1 LASTTRARRSISVK
15 LPRPFVRSLG
25 EFRANPGSVRNA
37 IRVIVSATVIATLAG
52 AGLVLLLDRR
62 SFDNF
67 GDALWWSLQ
76 TVTTVGYGDVTPT
89 NGVGRLVGAIVLVYS
104 VAFLAVL
111 TATITTN
118 FAEHARRQR
127 AQGEPTLQM
136 VLDRLDQIANR
147 LDALENGRPFTHDE

>member
-1 LASTTRARRSISVK
+1 VK
-15 LPRPFVRSLG
+15 LPRPLVRSLG

-37 IRVIVSATVIATLAG
+37 IRVIVSATVIATLVG
-52 AGLVLLLDRR
+52 ATLVRLLDRR
-62 SFDNF
+62 NFHSF

-76 TVTTVGYGDVTPT
+76 TVTTVGYGDITPT
-89 NGVGRLVGAIVLVYS
+89 NGIGRLVGAVILIYS

-127 AQGEPTLQM
+127 AEGEPTLQM
-136 VLDRLDQIANR
+136 VLDRLDQISNR
-147 LDALENGRPFTHDE
+147 LDALENARPFTHDE